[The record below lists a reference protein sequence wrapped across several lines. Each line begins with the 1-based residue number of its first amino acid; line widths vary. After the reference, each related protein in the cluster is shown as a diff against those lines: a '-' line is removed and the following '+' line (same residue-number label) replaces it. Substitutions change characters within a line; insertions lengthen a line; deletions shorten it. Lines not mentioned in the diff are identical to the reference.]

1 MAFTEKDFY
10 LDEFRGRTLV
20 LAAERSALQA
30 ATARRRLRAVVGE
43 LTAHGSRV
51 LVVVGEATETRGR
64 SPRRWLGLPLA
75 RVRRP
80 AGVAGARRR
89 GDTVPWLDDDPEGA
103 LVDIWEVIRVRPL
116 CVVLCRGVALAPAC
130 RIAERLRVHKLV
142 LLDPAG
148 GLREPNSRRVFSFLD
163 QGTLDVLLE
172 AGEAEFHGLSH
183 RRAMLHEIDRVLE
196 GGVGSVN
203 LCKVDGLSRELFT
216 YEGSGTLFTRDDYCR
231 VERLAIDDFHEVER
245 LVARGQ
251 HEGLLKPRTGD
262 EIAQLLLGGFGAWV
276 GRQHLAGIGA
286 LHVTPYIAEGAGEIA
301 GLYTMTRFKGERIG
315 RRLVRRLVAEASTS
329 HLRYV
334 FAVTGNE
341 EAARFFRG
349 EGFRAVTARDVPA
362 AKWQSYDPARRA
374 RVRVFRLDVGQEPA
388 RPTGSRRHKEKRRG
402 RFPRR
407 LRTIAEAHPKARF
420 ACGVFTPS

>member
-1 MAFTEKDFY
+1 VAFTEKDFY

-20 LAAERSALQA
+20 LAADRGALQA

-51 LVVVGEATETRGR
+51 LVVVGEATTTRGR
-64 SPRRWLGLPLA
+64 SPRRWLGLPLV
-75 RVRRP
+75 RIRRP
-80 AGVAGARRR
+80 AGVAASRRR
-89 GDTVPWLDDDPEGA
+89 GDTVTWRDDDHETS
-103 LVDIWEVIRVRPL
+103 LVDVWDVIRVRAS
-116 CVVLCRGVALAPAC
+116 CVVLCSGVALGPAC

-148 GLREPNSRRVFSFLD
+148 GLKEPHGRRILSFLD
-163 QGTLDVLLE
+163 QATLDVLLE
-172 AGEAEFHGLSH
+172 VGEAEFHGLSH
-183 RRAMLHEIDRVLE
+183 RRAMLGEIDRVLE
-196 GGVGSVN
+196 AGVGSVN

-231 VERLAIDDFHEVER
+231 IDRLAIDDFHEVER

-251 HEGLLKPRTGD
+251 REGLLKPRTGD

-286 LHVTPYIAEGAGEIA
+286 LHVTPYRADQAGEIA

-315 RRLVRRLVAEASTS
+315 RRLVKRLVVEARTVQ
-329 HLRYV
+329 LRYV
-334 FAVTGNE
+334 FAVTANE

-349 EGFRAVTARDVPA
+349 EGFRLVPPSAVPGV
-362 AKWQSYDPARRA
+362 KWQGYDPARRA
-374 RVRVFRLDVGQEPA
+374 RVRVFRLDLV
-388 RPTGSRRHKEKRRG
+388 
-402 RFPRR
+402 
-407 LRTIAEAHPKARF
+407 
-420 ACGVFTPS
+420 

>member
-20 LAAERSALQA
+20 LAVERSALQA

-43 LTAHGSRV
+43 LTSHDARV
-51 LVVVGEATETRGR
+51 LVVVGEGTVATRGR

-80 AGVAGARRR
+80 AGVATSRRR
-89 GDTVPWLDDDPEGA
+89 GDTVTWLDDDVEES
-103 LVDIWEVIRVRPL
+103 LIDIWEVIRVRPL
-116 CVVLCRGVALAPAC
+116 CVVLCRGHALAPAC
-130 RIAERLRVHKLV
+130 RIADRLRVHKLV
-142 LLDPAG
+142 LMDPTG

-231 VERLAIDDFHEVER
+231 VERLSIDDFHEVER

-262 EIAQLLLGGFGAWV
+262 EIAQLLLGGFGAWI

-286 LHVTPYIAEGAGEIA
+286 LHTTPYAEDDAGEIA

-315 RRLVRRLVAEASTS
+315 RRLVRRLVSEATAM
-329 HLRYV
+329 HLRFV
-334 FAVTGNE
+334 FAVTGND

-349 EGFRAVTARDVPA
+349 EGFRAATADDVPA
-362 AKWQSYDPARRA
+362 AKWQNYDPARRGK
-374 RVRVFRLDVGQEPA
+374 VRVFRVDLG
-388 RPTGSRRHKEKRRG
+388 
-402 RFPRR
+402 
-407 LRTIAEAHPKARF
+407 
-420 ACGVFTPS
+420 

>member
-20 LAAERSALQA
+20 LAVDRSALQA
-30 ATARRRLRAVVGE
+30 ATARRRLRTVVGE

-51 LVVVGEATETRGR
+51 LVVLGDATASRGG

-75 RVRRP
+75 RARRP
-80 AGVAGARRR
+80 AGVSTTRKR
-89 GDTVPWLDDDPEGA
+89 GDTVTWLDADPA
-103 LVDIWEVIRVRPL
+103 SSLVDVWEVIRLRAL
-116 CVVLCRGVALAPAC
+116 CVVLCAGHALGPAA

-163 QGTLDVLLE
+163 QATLHVLLE

-183 RRAMLHEIDRVLE
+183 RRLLLGEIDRVLE

-251 HEGLLKPRTGD
+251 REGLLKPRSSA
-262 EIAQLLLGGFGAWV
+262 EIAHLLLGGFGAWI

-286 LHVTPYIAEGAGEIA
+286 LHVAPYAADQAGEIA

-315 RRLVRRLVAEASTS
+315 RRLVRRLVAEARAVD
-329 HLRYV
+329 LRYV

-349 EGFRAVTARDVPA
+349 EGFRAASPDDVPA
-362 AKWQSYDPARRA
+362 AKWEHYDPARRA
-374 RVRVFRLDVGQEPA
+374 RVRVFRFELA
-388 RPTGSRRHKEKRRG
+388 
-402 RFPRR
+402 
-407 LRTIAEAHPKARF
+407 
-420 ACGVFTPS
+420 

>member
-30 ATARRRLRAVVGE
+30 PTSRRRLRAVVGE

-51 LVVVGEATETRGR
+51 LVVVGEGTAAARGR

-75 RVRRP
+75 RIRRP
-80 AGVAGARRR
+80 AGVAPSRRR
-89 GDTVPWLDDDPEGA
+89 GDTVLWRDDELEGS
-103 LVDIWEVIRVRPL
+103 LVDVWDVIRVRAS
-116 CVVLCRGVALAPAC
+116 CVVLCRGVALGPAC

-148 GLREPNSRRVFSFLD
+148 GLREPKSRRVLSFLD

-183 RRAMLHEIDRVLE
+183 RRAMLGEIDRVLE
-196 GGVGSVN
+196 AGVGSVN
-203 LCKVDGLSRELFT
+203 LCNLDGLSRELFT

-231 VERLAIDDFHEVER
+231 IDRLAIDDFHEVER

-251 HEGLLKPRTGD
+251 REGLLKPRTGD
-262 EIAQLLLGGFGAWV
+262 EIAHLLLGGFGAWV

-286 LHVTPYIAEGAGEIA
+286 LHVSPYRADAAGEIA

-315 RRLVRRLVAEASTS
+315 RRLVRRLVAEASMV

-334 FAVTGNE
+334 FAVTANE

-349 EGFRAVTARDVPA
+349 EGFRPVPPSEVPA
-362 AKWQSYDPARRA
+362 VKWQGYDPSRRA
-374 RVRVFRLDVGQEPA
+374 RVKVFRLDLA
-388 RPTGSRRHKEKRRG
+388 
-402 RFPRR
+402 
-407 LRTIAEAHPKARF
+407 
-420 ACGVFTPS
+420 